1 MKSAA
6 HNQKLPVLVIEDEPA
21 VMAFICAALKRH
33 GYAVSQA
40 RSGRE
45 GLDLLAGNRYVGI
58 VSDMRTPGGVSGSD
72 VHRWVLA
79 NRPELSNRIL
89 FTTGDTA
96 NDETAGILKA
106 TGVPYI
112 EKPFRVQ
119 KLIGMVESVIGRAA
133 E

>member
-1 MKSAA
+1 MKAA
-6 HNQKLPVLVIEDEPA
+6 AQTRMLPVLVIEDEPA
-21 VMAFICAALKRH
+21 VMAFICAALKRY

-45 GLDLLAGNRYVGI
+45 GLEILSENQFVGI
-58 VSDMRTPGGVSGSD
+58 VSDMRTPGGVSGMD
-72 VHRWVLA
+72 VHQWVLA
-79 NRPELSNRIL
+79 NRPELSKKIL

-96 NDETAGILKA
+96 NEETASILKK

-119 KLIGMVESVIGRAA
+119 NLIGMVESVIGKA

>member
-1 MKSAA
+1 MKPAV
-6 HNQKLPVLVIEDEPA
+6 QVRKLPVLVIEDEPA
-21 VMAFICAALKRH
+21 VMAFISAALKRH
-33 GYAVSQA
+33 GYVVSQA

-45 GLDLLAGNRYVGI
+45 GLEMLSGNQYVGI
-58 VSDMRTPGGVSGSD
+58 VSDMRTPGGVSGLD

-79 NRPELSNRIL
+79 NRPELSTKIL

-96 NDETAGILKA
+96 NEETATILKT

-112 EKPFRVQ
+112 EKPFRVHN
-119 KLIGMVESVIGRAA
+119 LIGMVESVIGRA